1 MTMTNPITPPP
12 ELRRQWLDNDD
23 FPFVAGTNDLLSIAK
38 DRLNSVMDQAA
49 QWGAD
54 QELEACVK
62 WIEDCGYH
70 LSVSDEY
77 SLLMRMIDN
86 QLRAIAAELE
96 ALDD

>member
-1 MTMTNPITPPP
+1 MLNQHPITPPP
-12 ELRRQWLDNDD
+12 ELIEEWWGDK
-23 FPFVAGTNDLLSIAK
+23 PSGTSIA
-38 DRLNSVMDQAA
+38 RLATQSA